1 MAADRRRAR
10 QEALVRALEA
20 EALDGL
26 VVTSH
31 ANIRYLTGFSGSAAV
46 VAITRADVLL
56 VTDFRYDEQARAEAG
71 GVARVEVDSTSVW
84 DRFFKELATL
94 GPLNALGYEA
104 HALSVHDAERFA
116 AAGKA
121 WRWMPTTDLVE
132 RLRVAKDDG
141 EVAAIRSAAQLAG
154 EALRLTLAQV
164 QPGMTELA
172 IAGALE
178 GALRRLGSEGHP
190 FATIVASGSR
200 SALPHARSS
209 PRAVAAGE
217 WLLLD
222 FGAQVDGYCA
232 DITRTVVVGA
242 RATERQRVLYGLVR
256 EAQQRARAGVRA
268 GMGRRGANRGRRA
281 SCGGGTGAPERRP
294 DGPVGA
300 RVTLGAMNLDIIAQ
314 LVKILKEAPELGA
327 IEVRRGL
334 FGAWSSVRVSK
345 AGHSTNEAGQHA
357 VLASAHAPPL
367 AAAAGAPVAAAA
379 PATPSHLMEIK
390 SPMVGTFYS
399 APEPGAEPYVKA
411 GSRVATGQVVCI
423 IEAMKIMNEIES
435 EVAGV
440 VREVLV
446 ENAQP
451 VEFGQLLF
459 RVDPHA

>member
-46 VAITRADVLL
+46 VAVTRADVLL

-71 GVARVEVDSTSVW
+71 AVARVEVDSSSVW

-94 GPLNALGYEA
+94 GLLTMLGYEA

-116 AAGKA
+116 QAGEA
-121 WRWMPTTDLVE
+121 WRWMPTTELVE
-132 RLRVAKDDG
+132 RLRVVKDDG

-190 FATIVASGSR
+190 FATIVASGPR

-242 RATERQRVLYGLVR
+242 RATEAQRTLYELVDT
-256 EAQQRARAGVRA
+256 AQRRARASVRA
-268 GMGRRGANRGRRA
+268 GMSGRDADALARDVIEARGFGDAFGHSLGHGLGLEVHEAPRLARTNVDPLPADAVVTIEPGVYLA
-281 SCGGGTGAPERRP
+281 GQGGVRIEDDVHLGP
-294 DGPVGA
+294 DGPVLLSDGDTA
-300 RVTLGAMNLDIIAQ
+300 
-314 LVKILKEAPELGA
+314 
-327 IEVRRGL
+327 
-334 FGAWSSVRVSK
+334 
-345 AGHSTNEAGQHA
+345 
-357 VLASAHAPPL
+357 
-367 AAAAGAPVAAAA
+367 
-379 PATPSHLMEIK
+379 
-390 SPMVGTFYS
+390 
-399 APEPGAEPYVKA
+399 
-411 GSRVATGQVVCI
+411 
-423 IEAMKIMNEIES
+423 
-435 EVAGV
+435 
-440 VREVLV
+440 LV
-446 ENAQP
+446 E
-451 VEFGQLLF
+451 LT
-459 RVDPHA
+459 